1 LWVAQ
6 NDRWAAARWAK
17 ECAISAE
24 DELSYPRQRNVLELA
39 RVLLAQDRHCEAARL
54 LGRLREAAEAGG
66 RWGRIIEILT
76 LEALVLQSRDDE
88 PGAAGSLQRAL
99 VLAEPEGYVR
109 TFANEG
115 APMVSLLK
123 RLFKSQKAQPAT
135 AEPAASP
142 EYVGQLLLATL
153 GKDAVP
159 STGARG
165 RAGLLVEP
173 MSGRE
178 VEVLRLLASGIS
190 NQEIAARLFVS
201 LDTVKTHLKHIYG
214 KLGVH
219 NRARAVAKAAELDL
233 I

>member
-1 LWVAQ
+1 
-6 NDRWAAARWAK
+6 
-17 ECAISAE
+17 
-24 DELSYPRQRNVLELA
+24 
-39 RVLLAQDRHCEAARL
+39 
-54 LGRLREAAEAGG
+54 LREAAEAGG

-123 RLFKSQKAQPAT
+123 RLFKSQKAKPAT

-142 EYVGQLLLATL
+142 QYVGQLLLATL

-173 MSGRE
+173 VSGRE